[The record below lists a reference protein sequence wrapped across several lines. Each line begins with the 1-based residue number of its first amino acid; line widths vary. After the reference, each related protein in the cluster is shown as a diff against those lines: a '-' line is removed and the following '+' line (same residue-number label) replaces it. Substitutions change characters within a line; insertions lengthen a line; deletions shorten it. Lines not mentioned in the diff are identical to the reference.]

1 LFLPTHSNGISVYFA
16 ARFSQSVQHRT
27 CPSLG
32 FHSIGT
38 AVTGIGATQ
47 RGLEPYLHSG
57 QVPMAIHPTGV
68 GRLQPDAK
76 ATSEDAPVPT
86 VTTSRSTSGNLS
98 AATHRALAGRKSL
111 RTCTQFRTLLT
122 KWATVERRSFRLL
135 RSTAKQF
142 LLVPSIEPKACR
154 PPCLTTLISGQPKH
168 PSWAEASS
176 RTILTTLLPNSTT
189 ITFPPPDG
197 HTRSHCSLLGFSF
210 ASAPI

>member
-27 CPSLG
+27 CPSPG

-68 GRLQPDAK
+68 RPIQPDAK
-76 ATSEDAPVPT
+76 ATSEDAPVPRT
-86 VTTSRSTSGNLS
+86 TTSRSTSGNS
-98 AATHRALAGRKSL
+98 PSPRRTERSL

-135 RSTAKQF
+135 RWTAKQF
-142 LLVPSIEPKACR
+142 LLVPSTGPKACR
-154 PPCLTTLISGQPKH
+154 PPCFTTLISLQPKH
-168 PSWAEASS
+168 PPWAASG
-176 RTILTTLLPNSTT
+176 RTILTTLSPNSTT

-197 HTRSHCSLLGFSF
+197 HTRSRCSRLRFSF